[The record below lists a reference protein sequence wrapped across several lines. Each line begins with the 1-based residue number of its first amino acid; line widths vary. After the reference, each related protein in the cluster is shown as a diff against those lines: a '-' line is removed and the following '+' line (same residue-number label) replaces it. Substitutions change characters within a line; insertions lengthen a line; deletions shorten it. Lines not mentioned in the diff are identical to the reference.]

1 VLEVAGVKLDLE
13 CVVCFVKQ
21 ALKAAR
27 LATDDVSTQ
36 EKVLKATLS
45 KLLNSSW
52 NVSTPRLA
60 HEVYRIIREVTG
72 VNDPY
77 AEIKKKSNDEALRM
91 YPYIRNIVWS
101 YSDPLETA
109 VKLAIAGNI
118 VDFVVYDNPDIK
130 LAIERVLSTEP
141 AINDYPKL
149 KNDLL
154 NSDTL
159 LYFVDNAGEIVF
171 DKVLLE
177 TLIRIRE
184 RPFSKLTIVAKGGP
198 IINDATVDDLRYVGF
213 TSLPNVAF
221 RTISNG
227 DPGTGP
233 ERDDPVV
240 AKWISEHDVAIAKGQ
255 GNFEGLSE
263 VKGIYFLLIVK
274 CPVVARHLGVK
285 PEDIVI
291 IYNR

>member
-1 VLEVAGVKLDLE
+1 MLEVAGVRLDLE
-13 CVVCFVKQ
+13 CVVCFVRQ

-27 LATDDVSTQ
+27 LATDDVNIQ
-36 EKVLKATLS
+36 EKALKAALN
-45 KLLNSSW
+45 KLLNSTW
-52 NVSTPRLA
+52 DVSTPRLA
-60 HEVYRIIREVTG
+60 HEIYRIIREVTG

-77 AEIKKKSNDEALRM
+77 AEIKKKSNDEALHM
-91 YPYIRNIVWS
+91 YPNIKSIVWRHP
-101 YSDPLETA
+101 DPLEAA

-118 VDFVVYDNPDIK
+118 VDFVVYDNPNIK
-130 LAIERVLSTEP
+130 LAIEHVLSTEP
-141 AINDYPKL
+141 AVNNYPKL
-149 KNDLL
+149 RKDLL
-154 NSDTL
+154 SADTL

-171 DKVLLE
+171 DKLLLE

-198 IINDATVDDLRYVGF
+198 VINDATVDDLKYVGF
-213 TSLPNVAF
+213 TDLPNVVF

-240 AKWISEHDVAIAKGQ
+240 AEWVREHDVAVAKGQ

-274 CPVVARHLGVK
+274 CPVVARYLGVK
-285 PEDIVI
+285 PGDTVI
-291 IYNR
+291 IYNC